1 MRKIFVDRSQNRR
14 RLKAMRNSALF
25 SIICA
30 AGLVLAF
37 GFVSYCGGG
46 GSQSRGDEI
55 SRGDCKSGRIATTG
69 EAPIFASI
77 SAARDKAKE
86 DACRQAVEKCIGEEV
101 ASVTGVADGQSIAN
115 ELFTQ
120 ARAICKND
128 QILGEEQYLLD
139 TTKMLKLNVRFDV
152 KQVDIRDTINTMK
165 ELAGNPKLMILIREE
180 YNLPPKRVE
189 GFTSRNAKAASTLR
203 DFFVSKGYTVLD
215 SRSVARGLN
224 EADLAAN
231 PQSVPASLKD
241 RAAQAGA
248 DVLIIGRI
256 EVDPQN
262 ISALRGSDFKSFRA
276 EGNVTMLALWGYG
289 QILGEFSESQP
300 GAHINALSAAR
311 AAVENYTRGRD
322 ERNPDGLARFAFRR
336 LENEWGSITRNNK
349 IKLSI
354 SGIDEKEAGVFR
366 DNLQEA
372 TAVKRVNP
380 ISFDQGGVVWDVTY
394 PGRSFALADT
404 LGFYGDNPTMFSALR
419 FNCKQMKVDSV
430 KRGEINLRFV
440 GGGC

>member
-1 MRKIFVDRSQNRR
+1 MSRS
-14 RLKAMRNSALF
+14 AF
-25 SIICA
+25 ISIISPV
-30 AGLVLAF
+30 AGLSVLLAGLF
-37 GFVSYCGGG
+37 LAQCGGG
-46 GSQSRGDEI
+46 GGQGREGQI

-77 SAARDKAKE
+77 SASRDKAKE
-86 DACRQAVEKCIGEEV
+86 DACRQAVEKCIGEEI
-101 ASVTGVADGQSIAN
+101 ASETGVADGQSIAN
-115 ELFTQ
+115 EVFTK
-120 ARAICKND
+120 ARGICKND
-128 QILGEEQYLLD
+128 QILDEEQYLLD
-139 TTKMLKLNVRFDV
+139 TTKMLRISVRFDV
-152 KQVDIRDTINTMK
+152 KQVDIRDTIDTMR

-189 GFTSRNAKAASTLR
+189 GFTSRNAKAASLLR
-203 DFFVSKGYTVLD
+203 DFFINKGYTVLD
-215 SRSVARGLN
+215 PGAVTRGLN

-231 PQSVPASLKD
+231 PGDIPDALKD
-241 RAAQAGA
+241 RAADAGA

-256 EVDPQN
+256 EVLPQN
-262 ISALRGSDFKSFRA
+262 ISALRGSDFKSYRA
-276 EGNVTMLALWGYG
+276 EGNITMLALWGYG
-289 QILGEFSESQP
+289 NVLGEFSESQP
-300 GAHINALSAAR
+300 GAHVNQLSAAR
-311 AAVENYTRGRD
+311 AAVESFTRGRD
-322 ERNPDGLARFAFRR
+322 ERKPAGLANFAFKR

-354 SGIDEKEAGVFR
+354 AGIDEKEAGVFR

-380 ISFDQGGVVWDVTY
+380 ISFDSNGVVWDLTY

-404 LGFYGDNPTMFSALR
+404 LGFYGDNPQMFSALR
-419 FNCKQMKVDSV
+419 FNCKTMKVENV